1 MLFDFIKKVSK
12 KRRTLS
18 IYVEY
23 SSCCESFKEV
33 KNALNPAAALSEKL
47 LTSAFEAQ
55 ASDIHFYPFS
65 DDTDIYFRILGK
77 RIFHKRIS
85 TEQYQLLLTYYK
97 FTSEMDIGE
106 IRKPQD
112 GTITHQELSKA
123 YSLRLSTLPINHTES
138 LAIRILPQDEDL
150 SLEQLFLFPN
160 QLTQLKEWITN
171 RAGIILFTGPTGS
184 GKTTTL
190 YALLQAILKENSYQ
204 TITLEDPVEKEI
216 NDILQVQVNEKAG
229 ITYQTGLKAALRHD
243 PDIIM
248 IGEIRDKYTAQ
259 FAFDASLTGHLIL
272 STLHAKSAKGT
283 VHRLLEMGLNK
294 TDLQQSLIA
303 VAALQLIPIQMNG
316 GRKRRAAI
324 LELLDGK
331 SLENMLNGKDVVES
345 AANRTFDHLRKK
357 ALAYGYISEAVYQNP

>member
-1 MLFDFIKKVSK
+1 M
-12 KRRTLS
+12 
-18 IYVEY
+18 
-23 SSCCESFKEV
+23 
-33 KNALNPAAALSEKL
+33 KNALNPAAALSKKL
-47 LTSAFEAQ
+47 LTAAFEVQ

-65 DDTDIYFRILGK
+65 DDTDIYFRIHGK
-77 RIFHKRIS
+77 RIFYKRIRIQ
-85 TEQYQLLLTYYK
+85 QYQLLLTYYK

-106 IRKPQD
+106 IRKPQN
-112 GTITHQELSKA
+112 GIINYRETSQV

-138 LAIRILPQDEDL
+138 LAIRILPQEENL
-150 SLEQLFLFPN
+150 TLEQLFLFPN
-160 QLTQLKEWITN
+160 QLHQLKEWITN

-190 YALLQAILKENSYQ
+190 YALLQAILKEKSYQ
-204 TITLEDPVEKEI
+204 TITLEDPIEKEI

-259 FAFDASLTGHLIL
+259 FAFDASLTGHLVL
-272 STLHAKSAKGT
+272 STLHAKNAEGT
-283 VHRLLEMGLNK
+283 IHRLLEMGLNQ

-303 VAALQLIPIQMNG
+303 VAALQLIPVQQNNHT
-316 GRKRRAAI
+316 KRRAAI

-331 SLENMLNGKDVVES
+331 SLENTLNRNASDE
-345 AANRTFDHLRKK
+345 ANTIQSFDHLRKK
-357 ALAYGYISEAVYQNP
+357 AFAYGYISEAVYKNSQ